1 MNTIQTNEA
10 QAHEVLALIPAS
22 FQEAFRI
29 KLVYL
34 EASEIWSLFVGE
46 CATNFTHLEKVQV
59 KVETEMGGTVRI
71 KSGTTTLHLYGGSHK
86 FYTITII

>member
-10 QAHEVLALIPAS
+10 QAQEVLALIPAS

-34 EASEIWSLFVGE
+34 EHTGIWSLLVGE
-46 CATNFTHLEKVQV
+46 CSASFAHLEKVQV
-59 KVETEMGGTVRI
+59 QVDAEPSTVRI

-86 FYTITII
+86 FYTITIL